1 MIGDCYRESCYQCDY
16 ANTSR
21 VGDLTVGD
29 FWGIANSHPNFNSP
43 KGVSSVFI
51 NTEKGQKLFDMMR
64 SFAEVEKAT
73 LEEGMAKQGNLI
85 KPSLRPNER
94 NTFYE
99 KIDEDNFMD
108 NLKVGIQPKERLK
121 AVIPAGVVRL
131 LKKRGGNRRK
141 L

>member
-1 MIGDCYRESCYQCDY
+1 MDGDCYRESCYQCDY

-29 FWGIANSHPNFNSP
+29 FWGIAKGHPDFNSP

-51 NTEKGQKLFDMMR
+51 NTEKGKKLFEMMR
-64 SFAEVEKAT
+64 PFAEVEEAT
-73 LEEGMAKQGNLI
+73 LEEGMVKQGNLI
-85 KPSLRPNER
+85 KPSMRPNER

-99 KIDEDNFMD
+99 KIDEDNFMGD
-108 NLKVGIQPKERLK
+108 LKVGIQPKERLK
-121 AVIPAGVVRL
+121 AVIPAGAVRL
-131 LKKRGGNRRK
+131 LKKWGGNRRK